1 MFPEIIIVPA
11 VFGIPASVIAL
22 KLWLGH
28 KERMAKL
35 TAGSAPSPDGDPRLA
50 RVEQAIEA
58 IAVEMERLGEGQ
70 RFLTRVLSERGAL
83 DRELPPARAVA
94 ARGDER

>member
-11 VFGIPASVIAL
+11 VVGIPSAVIAL
-22 KLWLGH
+22 QLWLGH

-35 TAGSAPSPDGDPRLA
+35 TGSPVPSLDSDPRMA

-83 DRELPPARAVA
+83 DRELPAPRPVG
-94 ARGDER
+94 ARGKER

>member
-11 VFGIPASVIAL
+11 VFGIPAAVIAL
-22 KLWLGH
+22 KLWLSH

-35 TAGSAPSPDGDPRLA
+35 TAGSAPSADGDPRLA

-58 IAVEMERLGEGQ
+58 IAMEMERLGEGQ
-70 RFLTRVLSERGAL
+70 RFLTRVLSERGTL
-83 DRELPPARAVA
+83 DRELPPARTGSAPSDQ
-94 ARGDER
+94 R

>member
-11 VFGIPASVIAL
+11 VFGIPSAVIAL
-22 KLWLGH
+22 KLWLSH

-35 TAGSAPSPDGDPRLA
+35 TGGPAPSLDFDPRMA

-83 DRELPPARAVA
+83 DRELLAPRPVS
-94 ARGDER
+94 ARGEER

>member
-1 MFPEIIIVPA
+1 M
-11 VFGIPASVIAL
+11 
-22 KLWLGH
+22 
-28 KERMAKL
+28 
-35 TAGSAPSPDGDPRLA
+35 A

-83 DRELPPARAVA
+83 DRELPAPRPVS
-94 ARGDER
+94 ARGEER

>member
-1 MFPEIIIVPA
+1 MFPEVIIVPA
-11 VFGIPASVIAL
+11 IFAIPSSVIAL

-35 TAGSAPSPDGDPRLA
+35 AGANMLSPDADRMA

-70 RFLTRVLSERGAL
+70 RFLTRVLSDRGAL
-83 DRELPPARAVA
+83 DRELPAPRAVA
-94 ARGDER
+94 TRSDER